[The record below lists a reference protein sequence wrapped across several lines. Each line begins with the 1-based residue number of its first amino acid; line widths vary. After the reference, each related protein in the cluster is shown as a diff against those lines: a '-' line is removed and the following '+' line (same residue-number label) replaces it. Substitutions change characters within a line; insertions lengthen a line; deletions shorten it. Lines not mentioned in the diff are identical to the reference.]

1 MFNSRHFKKLRDL
14 QRLRNYYHLHHPAHH
29 NATYTNTTTSTTH
42 LIHSTKRNSLVPLLS
57 LNGFGNKHRKNDII
71 YGATYYFSSKTPIT
85 DHDNTNSNEQKN
97 SFDPQEWVPPSDS
110 PIYNSAEG
118 EGEKRN
124 TKAAVTATAFD
135 STLEEEILEKE
146 LELEALKEKQK
157 QQQQLK
163 DLQENMKVMDMD
175 SDDVLDM
182 LMSNDRNGND
192 DEETYERQLSK
203 KELDELL
210 GGENGNSQNTIISI
224 DEEELLDDDE
234 LEELKA
240 ERRSQLR
247 EFTENMNQNSVDEND
262 ETEDEAL
269 ERFLKELDDNGIGYS
284 MIDVDDNDEEKEI
297 VKEEGKNSKEKD
309 NILINKSTEEER
321 ADAEYEGDAFMD
333 DYNTPDWTKTRKAK
347 KNDTIPSSPSSILEV
362 RPNTL
367 LHHTEIMSVL
377 TSMGGQDVI
386 LINNTLVKERL
397 MVDGMILCT
406 SPYSQQHLR
415 SLSQT
420 IVNHMKQRKLY
431 ENDIQGAITGA
442 EEADDWY
449 SIDCGNYIVHI
460 MDPITRASLNLE
472 LLWEYNVDQTA
483 ERKRDELRTIDMN
496 NEDEIEDYIGKNPIP
511 EEYSQKFIHEYAKNK
526 GDGGVNS
533 VDVFRNLRFK
543 VWEDQMKR
551 QEKKKKQKGKRKGS
565 NRKRH

>member
-1 MFNSRHFKKLRDL
+1 MFNSRYFKKLRDL

-29 NATYTNTTTSTTH
+29 HATYTTTTSTTH

-71 YGATYYFSSKTPIT
+71 YGAYYFSSKTPIT
-85 DHDNTNSNEQKN
+85 DHDNTNTNTNEQKN

-110 PIYNSAEG
+110 SIYNSTEG

-163 DLQENMKVMDMD
+163 DLQENMEVTDMN

-192 DEETYERQLSK
+192 DDDEETYERQLSK
-203 KELDELL
+203 KEFEELSK
-210 GGENGNSQNTIISI
+210 NIISI

-234 LEELKA
+234 IEELKA

-247 EFTENMNQNSVDEND
+247 EFTESMNQNSVDEN

-284 MIDVDDNDEEKEI
+284 MIDVDDNDDEEK
-297 VKEEGKNSKEKD
+297 EGKNSKEKD
-309 NILINKSTEEER
+309 NILINKSTEEEI

-333 DYNTPDWTKTRKAK
+333 DYNTPDWTKTRKTK

-377 TSMGGQDVI
+377 TSMGGQDII

-472 LLWEYNVDQTA
+472 LLWEYNDNVDSTA
-483 ERKRDELRTIDMN
+483 AAESERKRDELRTIDMN

-511 EEYSQKFIHEYAKNK
+511 EEYAQKFIHEYAKN
-526 GDGGVNS
+526 GGVNS

-551 QEKKKKQKGKRKGS
+551 QEKKKKQKGKRNGS
-565 NRKRH
+565 SSRKRH